1 MLLDVAFNRLA
12 RSVAASPHAADEPL
26 FDALRS
32 LWPTLAASAHGVL
45 LAGAALRY
53 VVYII
58 DHQRSRPRRGERGE
72 GA

>member
-53 VVYII
+53 VVYI
-58 DHQRSRPRRGERGE
+58 HSS
-72 GA
+72 

>member
-12 RSVAASPHAADEPL
+12 RSVAAPPHAADVPL

-53 VVYII
+53 LYII
-58 DHQRSRPRRGERGE
+58 
-72 GA
+72 